1 VRRVAARAT
10 RVAQPR
16 AAAGAPT
23 YADLVATTP
32 GLTHWWRMSPS
43 DQVNSPFG
51 VASGAG
57 VIDKVTKTQ
66 GAYFNMP
73 TTLGPTDDGDT
84 AYDLAPGDPGQ
95 PLYTNVSD
103 TELVGPVF
111 TFEGWFRADEVG
123 TPRVLLNDVPSG
135 STDSGVALVREP
147 DGSLRAQIRSS
158 SDTRRVDLRTAPL
171 ELGTTWHHVAL
182 TRTETQVTL
191 YVDGASLAEG
201 PAGPVT
207 FAYPSYSWY
216 IGAAFGTYGAW
227 RGAIDEVATYDRA
240 LDAATIREH
249 ARVGEDGVAPVTR
262 TSPPFAAIHAPT
274 SIARFVTDKGGA
286 TFRCGVDDAP
296 LEPCRQ
302 QFQMT
307 NLAAGPHVLRVQAT
321 DRFGLTEATPMELRF
336 TVDTQVPH
344 SLALV
349 RLGSDGARQA
359 TVAMGSDKPVRTYE
373 CAINLPGLDA
383 LPPGLPPDFFFS
395 RCGTGYVAGRGQTQL
410 IRAVDVA
417 GNRDPV
423 GTRLVVPPRGQG
435 FAGPESGLPT
445 FAGARVEV
453 GIVGQQPYA
462 GLATPFECRIDGGP
476 WTRCPFAFR
485 LPILHSGRHTLQ
497 ARQRLAGTNIVTTTD
512 ELAMTVAPSANPT
525 TLVGLQTPLV
535 IERGRT
541 LSRRAPR
548 IRFALNR
555 PAVLRIELVRGGKR
569 LLKIVAAGATG
580 PNVVKLPAN
589 RLTKLATGR
598 YALILTARGS
608 SGPVATQRLPLALVR
623 PLR

>member
-1 VRRVAARAT
+1 
-10 RVAQPR
+10 
-16 AAAGAPT
+16 
-23 YADLVATTP
+23 
-32 GLTHWWRMSPS
+32 
-43 DQVNSPFG
+43 
-51 VASGAG
+51 
-57 VIDKVTKTQ
+57 
-66 GAYFNMP
+66 
-73 TTLGPTDDGDT
+73 
-84 AYDLAPGDPGQ
+84 
-95 PLYTNVSD
+95 
-103 TELVGPVF
+103 
-111 TFEGWFRADEVG
+111 
-123 TPRVLLNDVPSG
+123 
-135 STDSGVALVREP
+135 
-147 DGSLRAQIRSS
+147 
-158 SDTRRVDLRTAPL
+158 
-171 ELGTTWHHVAL
+171 
-182 TRTETQVTL
+182 
-191 YVDGASLAEG
+191 
-201 PAGPVT
+201 
-207 FAYPSYSWY
+207 
-216 IGAAFGTYGAW
+216 
-227 RGAIDEVATYDRA
+227 
-240 LDAATIREH
+240 
-249 ARVGEDGVAPVTR
+249 
-262 TSPPFAAIHAPT
+262 
-274 SIARFVTDKGGA
+274 
-286 TFRCGVDDAP
+286 
-296 LEPCRQ
+296 
-302 QFQMT
+302 
-307 NLAAGPHVLRVQAT
+307 
-321 DRFGLTEATPMELRF
+321 
-336 TVDTQVPH
+336 
-344 SLALV
+344 
-349 RLGSDGARQA
+349 
-359 TVAMGSDKPVRTYE
+359 MGSDKPVRTYE

-476 WTRCPFAFR
+476 WTRCPSAFR
-485 LPILHSGRHTLQ
+485 LPILHAGRHTLQ
-497 ARQRLAGTNIVTTTD
+497 ASQRLAGTNIVTTTD

-548 IRFALNR
+548 IRFALNP
-555 PAVLRIELVRGGKR
+555 PAVLRSALGRGGKR